1 MSKGDLPLGLLSISN
16 VSQRSNLGRTKIYDL
31 IRTKQLPI
39 VKCGRRTL
47 VRTSDFEA
55 FIAGLTDGKTSE
67 VENG

>member
-1 MSKGDLPLGLLSISN
+1 MTKGDLPLVLLSIPE
-16 VSQRSNLGRTKIYDL
+16 VCQAAKLGRSKIYDL
-31 IRTKQLPI
+31 IRTKELLV

-55 FIAGLTDGKTSE
+55 FIAGLTDGKTRE